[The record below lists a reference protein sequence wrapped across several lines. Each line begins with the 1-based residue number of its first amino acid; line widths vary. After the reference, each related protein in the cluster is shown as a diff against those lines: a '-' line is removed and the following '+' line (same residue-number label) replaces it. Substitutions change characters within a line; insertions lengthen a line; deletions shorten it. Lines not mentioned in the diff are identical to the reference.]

1 MDKVEF
7 KGMTFLV
14 RSELELYRVNSM
26 FEKEPETI
34 KWIDKYLKPE
44 SVFWDVGANIGI
56 FSKYALSREP
66 FLKVVSIEPD
76 FKNYQSLVNN
86 LSFEK
91 GNVLPIF
98 AGITNR
104 EGVFEFTT
112 QDDRPGS
119 SGGQIVPPSSGRGL
133 RAVFSID
140 WFAASY
146 KAFSPTMIK
155 IDIDGLEELVID
167 GSKNLLSSG
176 AVKTLLIEY
185 DCKKVR
191 DRVEGILL
199 SMGFSLDD
207 DINLSKEHSNF
218 RRAEKNSSIR
228 NVVYYYDKA

>member
-7 KGMTFLV
+7 NSMTFLV

-56 FSKYALSREP
+56 FSKYALFREP

-76 FKNYQSLVNN
+76 FKNYQALVNN

-98 AGITNR
+98 AGLTNK

-112 QDDRPGS
+112 EDHRPGS
-119 SGGQIVPPSSGRGL
+119 SGGQIVSPGSGGGL
-133 RAVFSID
+133 RVVFSID
-140 WFAASY
+140 WFADSY
-146 KAFSPTMIK
+146 KEFSPTMIK
-155 IDIDGLEELVID
+155 LDIDGLEELVID
-167 GSKNLLSSG
+167 GSKNVLSSG
-176 AVKTLLIEY
+176 TVKTILVEY
-185 DCKKVR
+185 DCEEVR
-191 DRVEGILL
+191 SRVEGVLF

-207 DINLSKEHSNF
+207 EINLSKEHSNL

-228 NVVYYYDKA
+228 NVVYFYDKA